1 MACKN
6 CTIRYLGCHDH
17 CETYMTRRK
26 ELDDIKKQKQDIAI
40 SNSYCKAAI
49 HNMSTRRGKRFEYK

>member
-1 MACKN
+1 MDCKT

-17 CETYMTRRK
+17 CETYIERRK
-26 ELDDIKKQKQDIAI
+26 ELDDVKKQKKNIAI

-49 HNMSTRRGKRFEYK
+49 HNMSTRRGKRFEY